1 MPFISTRAKSMQ
13 RYTSRQDKYLTRLQA
28 NPFHKTKNPQGI
40 IEMMT
45 SENPLAFD
53 LLKEKLEEKESYN
66 ILQEHTQYFCC
77 EGLESFREAIADFLN
92 HYMKPVEPILA
103 ENLIVSNGCTPI
115 LDSLGYVIADAGEGL
130 LIPSPFYGSFTLD
143 FQTRSRVIPF
153 PVPLSSEIGPGETQ
167 PFELTV
173 ARLECAL
180 KKATEQGVKIRGLL
194 LCNPNNPLSTTY
206 SEELLQDCLKFA
218 ARHSLHVIVDEVYM
232 LCGFKEGCSV
242 TNVLSLKNV
251 PDKKMIHVIWGFSKD
266 FGLSGF
272 RCGVLHTLNKDVY
285 QAISSGYSRFQDLPT
300 PTQILLTNLI
310 KDKDWLDETFIPTN
324 QKRLRNAHQMACD
337 ALHEVGIPV
346 LPGECGLYIWVDFR
360 EVLPTNTFEGE
371 MELFDRFLDNGVA
384 FYPGAWFLCAEPGWF
399 RLVFAMES
407 EILQLGLSRI
417 QQTVRQA
424 RADIASG

>member
-1 MPFISTRAKSMQ
+1 MEMKEMPFISTRAKSMQ
-13 RYTSRQDKYLTRLQA
+13 RYTSRQDKYLTRLKA

-66 ILQEHTQYFCC
+66 ILQEHTQYFC
-77 EGLESFREAIADFLN
+77 SIADFLN

-218 ARHSLHVIVDEVYM
+218 ARHSLHVIMDEVYM

-251 PDKKMIHVIWGFSKD
+251 PDKKMIHVIWGFRFWFIWISLWCSSYFEQRCLSSD
-266 FGLSGF
+266 FF
-272 RCGVLHTLNKDVY
+272 RIFEIPG
-285 QAISSGYSRFQDLPT
+285 PT
-300 PTQILLTNLI
+300 
-310 KDKDWLDETFIPTN
+310 DSHADWLDETFIPTN

-371 MELFDRFLDNGVA
+371 MELFDRLLDNGVA

-424 RADIASG
+424 RADIASGSLQ